1 MLYSKEGV
9 LLRNK
14 HILIFIFF
22 VLIRTVNPCKWNNV
36 ATCPDTK
43 DKWDMAASRKNCLS
57 SSNCSD
63 YHCVPTETNQT
74 VEVCAKPLHLQGV
87 CPFFDTVGQRLQ
99 MTEVSCL
106 STNQNESCSARYIS
120 STVYKY
126 KVCFPSHLQPISGTP
141 SIYASGIGKHSW
153 IRYFAIIFVTFIRQN
168 Q

>member
-1 MLYSKEGV
+1 IMLYSKEGV

-63 YHCVPTETNQT
+63 YHCVPTETKQL
-74 VEVCAKPLHLQGV
+74 VEVCTKPFYLQGV
-87 CPFFDTVGQRLQ
+87 CPYFDTFGERLQ
-99 MTEVSCL
+99 MGTVSCRTG
-106 STNQNESCSARYIS
+106 SENCSARYL
-120 STVYKY
+120 STSVYKY
-126 KVCFPSHLQPISGTP
+126 KVCFPIQGQPISGT
-141 SIYASGIGKHSW
+141 SGMHTHDTENNSW
-153 IRYFAIIFVTFIRQN
+153 VVYVVLISTVFIHQN